1 MSVSKNENKL
11 RDVNDSL
18 KTEISELE
26 NVINIWT
33 DILFKNEAEIK
44 YKETENALLNNEI
57 FKLNHISELKNNL
70 INRLSQNKAEIKNK
84 ETENLSFNDEI
95 SRLNEKLKTKK
106 LLLNQFNDNIL
117 KIVNF
122 HRELE
127 KLEVE
132 GSSDEK
138 RIIHQLK
145 LNIQKCREVLNEII
159 KNRSSEPSRTDKG
172 KRIRIKKSKKSPTK
186 SPKKKT
192 KKKNLTNY
200 ASI

>member
-1 MSVSKNENKL
+1 MISMTCCAQQKQALQNCHLGFNFSLNPIQKQDL
-11 RDVNDSL
+11 RVVTKQAS
-18 KTEISELE
+18 
-26 NVINIWT
+26 
-33 DILFKNEAEIK
+33 
-44 YKETENALLNNEI
+44 
-57 FKLNHISELKNNL
+57 
-70 INRLSQNKAEIKNK
+70 R
-84 ETENLSFNDEI
+84 FNDEI

-138 RIIHQLK
+138 RIHQLK

-172 KRIRIKKSKKSPTK
+172 KRIRIKKKSKKSPTK

>member
-1 MSVSKNENKL
+1 M
-11 RDVNDSL
+11 
-18 KTEISELE
+18 
-26 NVINIWT
+26 T

-70 INRLSQNKAEIKNK
+70 INRLSQNEAWIKNK
-84 ETENLSFNDEI
+84 ETENVSFKDEI
-95 SRLNEKLKTKK
+95 SRLNKKLETKK
-106 LLLNQFNDNIL
+106 LLINQFNDNIL
-117 KIVNF
+117 KIVDF
-122 HRELE
+122 HKELE
-127 KLEVE
+127 EVE

-138 RIIHQLK
+138 RICQLK

-172 KRIRIKKSKKSPTK
+172 KRIRIKKKSKKSPTK